1 MQLHAPLLDLYPHIG
16 AKVAVIVAMTAV
28 TAQSLAAAESDSA
41 AARVRSDDG
50 PGFVSLFDGK
60 TLQGW
65 SAADRSWWSVE
76 DNAITAK
83 ITDQKPCEKNQ
94 YLFCEAGVMQD
105 FELKLVHRI
114 VADTGVNCGF
124 QFRSEHFQGDDCK
137 GYQVDN
143 NTDTPWLVRLYDEF
157 GRHTLAWR
165 GERAAFDTNGQRTTV
180 GIVEAKGPPH
190 FDLRQ
195 WHEYHLICK
204 GPQLT
209 LRVNGRLIA
218 EVIDNDPNQR
228 DLSGLFALQLH
239 SGPVMTVQF
248 RDIRY
253 RRLPPDG
260 EAASRAPAP

>member
-1 MQLHAPLLDLYPHIG
+1 MYFKRIRTNA
-16 AKVAVIVAMTAV
+16 VAVAVVTVVASQLLV
-28 TAQSLAAAESDSA
+28 AAEPDTA
-41 AARVRSDDG
+41 ASPVRTQDG

-65 SAADRSWWSVE
+65 TAADGSWWSVE
-76 DNAITAK
+76 EGAITAK
-83 ITDQKPCEKNQ
+83 ITEKKPCKKNQ
-94 YLFCEAGVMQD
+94 YLFCQVGVMKD

-124 QFRSEHFQGDDCK
+124 QFRSEHYEGDDCK

-143 NTDTPWLVRLYDEF
+143 NTETPWLVRLYDEF

-165 GERAAFDTNGQRTTV
+165 GERAVFDVKGQRTTTE
-180 GIVEAKGPPH
+180 IVEATGPPH

-195 WHEYHLICK
+195 WHEYHLICR
-204 GPQLT
+204 GARLT
-209 LRVNGRLIA
+209 LRVNGRLVA

-253 RRLPPDG
+253 RRMPRDG
-260 EAASRAPAP
+260 ESASRVPSP

>member
-1 MQLHAPLLDLYPHIG
+1 MQLHAPLLDLYPHIR

-41 AARVRSDDG
+41 AARVRSEDG

-94 YLFCEAGVMQD
+94 YLF
-105 FELKLVHRI
+105 
-114 VADTGVNCGF
+114 
-124 QFRSEHFQGDDCK
+124 
-137 GYQVDN
+137 
-143 NTDTPWLVRLYDEF
+143 
-157 GRHTLAWR
+157 
-165 GERAAFDTNGQRTTV
+165 
-180 GIVEAKGPPH
+180 
-190 FDLRQ
+190 
-195 WHEYHLICK
+195 LICK
-204 GPQLT
+204 GPRLT

-218 EVIDNDPNQR
+218 EVIDNDPKQR
-228 DLSGLFALQLH
+228 DLSGLLALQLH
-239 SGPVMTVQF
+239 SGPAMTVQF

-253 RRLPPDG
+253 KRLPLAG
-260 EAASRAPAP
+260 AADSRAATP